1 MRKFNKNIAKEFKTS
16 FGRFIAIMAIIA
28 LGVGFLIGVT
38 QATPDMKNT
47 MSTYLIDN
55 QAYDID
61 VKGTFGL
68 TQGDLD
74 ALLALK
80 DDNGDLLVESVT
92 PVISTDAVVTAG
104 EHEVVGRFIGIENL
118 KEYANADADAE
129 GGNLNMLTL
138 VEGEWPDAAG
148 EVVVAQPTNYFER
161 VNVGDTIVL
170 PETIGSSQA
179 TYGDVYVSK
188 TYTVTGIVSSPD
200 YFYRDA
206 REVTTLGSG
215 VVGCVVY
222 GEMSDV
228 YDLKKS
234 VLFSQ
239 IDEETD
245 LIINRIN
252 SNASDESEKV
262 QPIDV
267 LYTDFYVKLRGSE
280 NYERFTDG
288 YKNFVL
294 EGAESLETLGKDQ
307 IKVFTDLIAK
317 AEENGFG
324 SIIAGMGLSADSV
337 QWLVLDRAN
346 TNVSYVSYDM
356 NVEKVEEIAGI
367 FPIFFIVVAALV
379 ALTSMTRMVEEDRM
393 QIGTFKALG
402 YGPGRI
408 MSKYLIYCCL
418 ASIIG
423 CVAGILIGFS
433 LLPSIFWQAYGSLYI
448 LPGLILAFSPWF
460 ALIVFAVALAGTAL
474 VTWATCR
481 NSLKEKP
488 AKLMQPKAP
497 KPGKRIWLERIG
509 FIWNHL
515 KFKWKAT
522 VRNIFRYKK
531 NMILTIVSV
540 MGCTALILTGFGLND
555 SVVAVTDIQYGK
567 VFLYDTVIEYSGDL
581 ADLPSDSALKTF
593 LNDAGEGSSVGLYTE
608 SGTLVLDGSKSDGR
622 ESVDLYVVRD
632 GTAEQFRSF
641 IDLHERKNSAIID
654 VTEGGDNVI
663 VIPENI
669 AVVYGIEA
677 GDTVRYNGTEFTVH
691 AVCESYTG
699 TYAYMSEAAYEKA
712 FGDIASD
719 NTLLVKSGIAESDVD
734 GATEKLLSDANVSAV
749 EFIYSSLGTFSG
761 LESTM
766 GLVIAVLVLCAGAL
780 AAIVLYNLTNI
791 NIDERRREIAT
802 LRVLGYR
809 RYEVA
814 GYIYRESAILTLV
827 GTLLGLGLGFLLHWF
842 IVSRVNSVAMMFGR
856 AIGGLSYL
864 WAFLLTVAFAVIVY
878 AFMLIKLNRINMA
891 ESLKSNE

>member
-1 MRKFNKNIAKEFKTS
+1 M
-16 FGRFIAIMAIIA
+16 
-28 LGVGFLIGVT
+28 
-38 QATPDMKNT
+38 
-47 MSTYLIDN
+47 
-55 QAYDID
+55 
-61 VKGTFGL
+61 
-68 TQGDLD
+68 
-74 ALLALK
+74 
-80 DDNGDLLVESVT
+80 
-92 PVISTDAVVTAG
+92 
-104 EHEVVGRFIGIENL
+104 
-118 KEYANADADAE
+118 
-129 GGNLNMLTL
+129 
-138 VEGEWPDAAG
+138 
-148 EVVVAQPTNYFER
+148 
-161 VNVGDTIVL
+161 
-170 PETIGSSQA
+170 
-179 TYGDVYVSK
+179 
-188 TYTVTGIVSSPD
+188 
-200 YFYRDA
+200 
-206 REVTTLGSG
+206 
-215 VVGCVVY
+215 
-222 GEMSDV
+222 
-228 YDLKKS
+228 
-234 VLFSQ
+234 
-239 IDEETD
+239 
-245 LIINRIN
+245 
-252 SNASDESEKV
+252 
-262 QPIDV
+262 
-267 LYTDFYVKLRGSE
+267 
-280 NYERFTDG
+280 
-288 YKNFVL
+288 
-294 EGAESLETLGKDQ
+294 
-307 IKVFTDLIAK
+307 
-317 AEENGFG
+317 
-324 SIIAGMGLSADSV
+324 
-337 QWLVLDRAN
+337 
-346 TNVSYVSYDM
+346 
-356 NVEKVEEIAGI
+356 
-367 FPIFFIVVAALV
+367 
-379 ALTSMTRMVEEDRM
+379 
-393 QIGTFKALG
+393 
-402 YGPGRI
+402 
-408 MSKYLIYCCL
+408 
-418 ASIIG
+418 
-423 CVAGILIGFS
+423 AGILIGFS

-593 LNDAGEGSSVGLYTE
+593 LNDAGEGNSVGLYTE

-677 GDTVRYNGTEFTVH
+677 GDTVTYNGTEFTVH